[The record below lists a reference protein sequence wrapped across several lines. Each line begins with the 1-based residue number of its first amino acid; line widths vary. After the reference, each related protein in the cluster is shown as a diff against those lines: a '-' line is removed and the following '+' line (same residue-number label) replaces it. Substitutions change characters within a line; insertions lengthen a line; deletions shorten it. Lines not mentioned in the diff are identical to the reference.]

1 MADCC
6 VIGGVLW
13 YCRRYMMRK
22 CELLLSESRSD
33 RKELDKE
40 TMLLVF
46 CAVIRVLMDLTF
58 YIIFPLA
65 FAMSDKNSDE

>member
-1 MADCC
+1 
-6 VIGGVLW
+6 
-13 YCRRYMMRK
+13 MMSK
-22 CELLLSESRSD
+22 CELLLAESKSD

-46 CAVIRVLMDLTF
+46 CAVTRVLMDLTF

-65 FAMSDKNSDE
+65 FAMSDKSSDE